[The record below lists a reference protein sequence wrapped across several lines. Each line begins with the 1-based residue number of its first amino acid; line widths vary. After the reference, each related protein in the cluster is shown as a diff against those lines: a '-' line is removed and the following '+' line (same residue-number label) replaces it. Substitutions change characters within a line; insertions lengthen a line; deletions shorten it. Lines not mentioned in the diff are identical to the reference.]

1 MCAVPFSCAFYK
13 NQKFQRYS
21 HSKYISNMQALR
33 ILVVHGNERPT
44 YRADY
49 IYEKAFDAFYKVHH
63 AAASW
68 AVARVRCEAE
78 GTALLVPAS
87 LDEADSMPVLIA
99 NVLTRYQ
106 GVFVGMHDLYSEKSF
121 VTING

>member
-1 MCAVPFSCAFYK
+1 MKRSSSIV
-13 NQKFQRYS
+13 
-21 HSKYISNMQALR
+21 L
-33 ILVVHGNERPT
+33 VHGNERPT

-68 AVARVRCEAE
+68 AVARARCEAE

-87 LDEADSMPVLIA
+87 LDEADSMPVLTA
-99 NVLTRYQ
+99 NILTRYQ
-106 GVFVGMHDLYSEKSF
+106 GVFVGMHDLKS
-121 VTING
+121 